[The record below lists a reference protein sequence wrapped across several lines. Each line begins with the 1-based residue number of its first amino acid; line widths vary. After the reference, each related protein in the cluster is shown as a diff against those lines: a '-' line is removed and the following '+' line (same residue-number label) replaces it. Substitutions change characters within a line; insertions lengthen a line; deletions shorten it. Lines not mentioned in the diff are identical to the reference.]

1 MNVEDLITVLALGY
15 KFSLNK
21 WDSQLVYSFADQIG
35 QGRGFTE
42 KQAGLA
48 LKILKR
54 HSTDLSNHLKTDI
67 NQYLEN
73 PTYRYEFRQLNNT
86 KKIDVVSDT
95 AWGQVAKVQFPYN
108 EDYVTQI
115 RKNRDTLNHATWDK
129 DEKSWIF
136 SVTEPNIQFLMN
148 LAKQENFQIDD
159 TFKKYVNQS
168 TEVLQNLDQHA
179 PMLVVKDNCL
189 KFVNIFKNI
198 PELDTVDI
206 IEALFIARRYG
217 ISIWDDTISKVIE
230 SDMVTPMVREF
241 LKTDPSEKFHVDMK
255 NTPISDLEIFVKY
268 LGPCVFVIPGGSE
281 MEKLQ
286 LAYDFLKSINLADN
300 EMSVMFRMPSESHKK
315 FNDFVKENKLNSP
328 ISEKTKV
335 VFISSKL
342 PKPLIKSKIKF
353 NSVINLGFGGVH
365 YSIKNFVENH
375 ENCISYTEKKL
386 QKEFEFV
393 LM

>member
-1 MNVEDLITVLALGY
+1 MTVEDLITVLALGY

-42 KQAGLA
+42 KQATLA
-48 LKILKR
+48 VKILKR
-54 HSTDLSNHLKTDI
+54 HSTDLSNHLKTNI
-67 NQYLEN
+67 EQFLEN

-86 KKIDVVSDT
+86 KKIDIVSDNQ
-95 AWGQVAKVQFPYN
+95 WGRVAKVQFPYN
-108 EDYVTQI
+108 EEYVTQI
-115 RKNRDTLNHATWDK
+115 RKSRDELNHAVWDK

-136 SVTEPNIQFLMN
+136 SVTEANIQFLIN
-148 LAKQENFQIDD
+148 LAEKENFQVDEE
-159 TFKKYVNQS
+159 FKKYAEQVN
-168 TEVLQNLDQHA
+168 EIVGNIDLHV
-179 PMLVVKDNCL
+179 PMLAVKDNGL
-189 KFVNIFKNI
+189 KFVNISKNI
-198 PELDTVDI
+198 PDLTTADI
-206 IEALFIARRYG
+206 LEALFVARRYG
-217 ISIWDDTISKVIE
+217 ISIWDETISNFLD

-241 LKTDPSEKFHVDMK
+241 LKTDPSEKFHIDIK

-286 LAYDFLKSINLADN
+286 LAHNFLKSIDLPDN
-300 EMSVMFRMPSESHKK
+300 EMTVMFRMPSESHKK

-328 ISEKTKV
+328 ITEKTKV

-342 PKPLIKSKIKF
+342 PKPLIKSKVKF
-353 NSVINLGFGGVH
+353 NSIINLGFGGVH

-375 ENCISYTEKKL
+375 ENSISYTEKKSQREL
-386 QKEFEFV
+386 EFV
-393 LM
+393 LV